1 MNENVEL
8 ANVIGTFIEKYWNN
22 PAKVKFPECVL
33 EVKMVCHVDIEIGSL
48 KEVNSGLWSFK
59 GTAQISFT
67 DPSKV
72 GLTLKVVIVG
82 NADIECYSSVV
93 NPNDKYPSVKHV
105 TITKLN
111 YEKE

>member
-8 ANVIGTFIEKYWNN
+8 ANAIGAFIEKYWNN
-22 PAKVKFPECVL
+22 PVKVKFPEYDL
-33 EVKMVCHVDIEIGSL
+33 EIKKVSHADIEVDSL
-48 KEVNSGLWSFK
+48 KEVNSELWSFK

-67 DPSKV
+67 DSSKV
-72 GLTLKVVIVG
+72 GLTLKIIIIG
-82 NADIECYSSVV
+82 NADIEYYSSVV